1 MSTSVFQYLVQME
14 QRTSKNAA
22 ALPTG
27 AERQPDWRGLGF
39 QLGGA
44 RFVAPLGDASEI
56 LTLPRLTRLPGVREW
71 VWGVANIRG
80 RLVPIID
87 LQRFLRVSPTTP
99 QTEWRILVAE
109 EGDLL
114 VGLVVEQSL
123 GMQQF
128 PAETRKADL
137 PREMESVLPF
147 VRGSFRHGG
156 RVWYVFSLRSLIR
169 DRGFFDV
176 AESAA

>member
-14 QRTSKNAA
+14 QRTTKAAA
-22 ALPTG
+22 ALPTD
-27 AERQPDWRGLGF
+27 EDRQPDWRGLGF

-56 LTLPRLTRLPGVREW
+56 LTLPRLTTLPGVRDW
-71 VWGVANIRG
+71 VWGVSNVRG

-87 LQRFLRVSPTTP
+87 LQRFLGVSPTTP
-99 QTEWRILVAE
+99 RAEWRILVVD
-109 EGDLL
+109 EGDIV
-114 VGLVVEQSL
+114 VGLVVEQSF

-128 PAETRKADL
+128 PVETRKADV

-156 RVWYVFSLRSLIR
+156 RVWYLLSLKSLIR
-169 DRGFFDV
+169 GRGFFDV
-176 AESAA
+176 AEFAA

>member
-14 QRTSKNAA
+14 QRTSENAA
-22 ALPTG
+22 PLPAG
-27 AERQPDWRGLGF
+27 EEREPDWRGLGF

-56 LTLPRLTRLPGVREW
+56 LTLPRVTKLPGVREW

-80 RLVPIID
+80 RLVPVID
-87 LQRFLRVSPTTP
+87 LQRVLGTTP
-99 QTEWRILVAE
+99 ATPRAEWRILVVE
-109 EGDLL
+109 DGDLS
-114 VGLVVEQSL
+114 VALVVELSL

-128 PAETRKADL
+128 PVETRKSDV
-137 PREMESVLPF
+137 PREMDSVLPF

-156 RVWYVFSLRSLIR
+156 RIWYVFSLKSLVR
-169 DRGFFDV
+169 YRGFLEV
-176 AESAA
+176 ADSAA